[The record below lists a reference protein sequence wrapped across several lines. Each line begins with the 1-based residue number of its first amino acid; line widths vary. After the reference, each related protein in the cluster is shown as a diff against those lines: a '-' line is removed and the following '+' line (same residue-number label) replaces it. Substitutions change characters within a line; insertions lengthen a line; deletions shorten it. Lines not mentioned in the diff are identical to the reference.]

1 MKLPKTVMAALAAV
15 AALNLPASEK
25 QQLDSYV
32 KCGILTPSEASQISR
47 SMANVVPKREDTR
60 KLRLSSRM
68 QLQYEWTD
76 SSLVSGR
83 GTNSNSGASSFL
95 ARRIFIQADADLGG
109 GWTAQFGLDLAR
121 TQANCFLIDNYVA
134 KSIEGEYIDGTLY
147 LGYMKPQFI
156 YEEVISSFELSAIE
170 RSPATM
176 FWSGA
181 ASSTRMGVGNRY
193 AGVRWNGNVRQ
204 IPGLAY
210 ILSVTNSYQLSPTD
224 GRSPSTKLID
234 NSLAYWFS
242 ASYTMKGK
250 EEPWKIKI
258 GAYSMYSSSAN
269 RDNNSAIYSINPYVA
284 GNWGNFNFWAE
295 YIGSVVAD
303 GRVSAAGNREQC
315 SPYGINF
322 CVEYLF
328 DTEEYGKIGPVFRYC
343 WLDTDGRGITIS
355 DAVRQAPN
363 VGTPFDHVQDFY
375 AGINWYLNGNDL
387 KIQLGYEYSQ
397 FSGSMSDKKPTLPK
411 LIQTM
416 GMPRHMTWR
425 ATPRIVPSPPSTM
438 MRSSSGSSYRGELCS
453 AGITFTSWQQCLE
466 RSHLAMVMP
475 SSSASLTLALVT
487 IRILRYATVFI
498 SNFRNF
504 QTSEIARNWGRTAA
518 VATASGL
525 QGTGLAQH
533 SACAAAQTLKKD
545 QAAILCT

>member
-1 MKLPKTVMAALAAV
+1 MLTRQEAAEISKSAASVEPRRPETKKLK
-15 AALNLPASEK
+15 
-25 QQLDSYV
+25 
-32 KCGILTPSEASQISR
+32 
-47 SMANVVPKREDTR
+47 
-60 KLRLSSRM
+60 LSSRI

-156 YEEVISSFELSAIE
+156 YEETTSSFELSAIE

-204 IPGLAY
+204 VPGLAY

-250 EEPWKIKI
+250 ENPWKLKI

-295 YIGSVVAD
+295 YIGSVV
-303 GRVSAAGNREQC
+303 VSHDESN
-315 SPYGINF
+315 SLY
-322 CVEYLF
+322 
-328 DTEEYGKIGPVFRYC
+328 PVFSVE
-343 WLDTDGRGITIS
+343 TPEG
-355 DAVRQAPN
+355 AVDWRAPN
-363 VGTPFDHVQDFY
+363 EYTDAPFDNLRPYTVYRDRRGRFCPRD
-375 AGINWYLNGNDL
+375 GNDDRRL
-387 KIQLGYEYSQ
+387 VWD
-397 FSGSMSDKKPTLPK
+397 SGGVLYD
-411 LIQTM
+411 
-416 GMPRHMTWR
+416 
-425 ATPRIVPSPPSTM
+425 
-438 MRSSSGSSYRGELCS
+438 RGP
-453 AGITFTSWQQCLE
+453 A
-466 RSHLAMVMP
+466 
-475 SSSASLTLALVT
+475 
-487 IRILRYATVFI
+487 
-498 SNFRNF
+498 
-504 QTSEIARNWGRTAA
+504 
-518 VATASGL
+518 
-525 QGTGLAQH
+525 
-533 SACAAAQTLKKD
+533 
-545 QAAILCT
+545 

>member
-1 MKLPKTVMAALAAV
+1 MAALAAV
-15 AALNLPASEK
+15 AALHLQASEK

-32 KCGILTPSEASQISR
+32 KYGILTPSEASQISK
-47 SMANVVPKREDTR
+47 SMANVIPRREDTR

-76 SSLVSGR
+76 SSLISGR

-109 GWTAQFGLDLAR
+109 GWSAQFGLDLAR

-156 YEEVISSFELSAIE
+156 YEETTSSFELSAIE

-210 ILSVTNSYQLSPTD
+210 VLSVTNSYQLSPTD

-250 EEPWKIKI
+250 EDPWKLKI
-258 GAYSMYSSSAN
+258 GAYTMYSSSAN
-269 RDNNSAIYSINPYVA
+269 RDNNSAIYSINPYIA

-303 GRVSAAGNREQC
+303 GLGARRTGRAGVRRRK
-315 SPYGINF
+315 PRA
-322 CVEYLF
+322 VL
-328 DTEEYGKIGPVFRYC
+328 
-343 WLDTDGRGITIS
+343 
-355 DAVRQAPN
+355 AVR
-363 VGTPFDHVQDFY
+363 D
-375 AGINWYLNGNDL
+375 
-387 KIQLGYEYSQ
+387 
-397 FSGSMSDKKPTLPK
+397 
-411 LIQTM
+411 
-416 GMPRHMTWR
+416 
-425 ATPRIVPSPPSTM
+425 
-438 MRSSSGSSYRGELCS
+438 
-453 AGITFTSWQQCLE
+453 
-466 RSHLAMVMP
+466 
-475 SSSASLTLALVT
+475 
-487 IRILRYATVFI
+487 
-498 SNFRNF
+498 
-504 QTSEIARNWGRTAA
+504 
-518 VATASGL
+518 
-525 QGTGLAQH
+525 
-533 SACAAAQTLKKD
+533 
-545 QAAILCT
+545 

>member
-134 KSIEGEYIDGTLY
+134 KSIESEYIDGTLY

-170 RSPATM
+170 SSPATM
-176 FWSGA
+176 FWSGS
-181 ASSTRMGVGNRY
+181 ASATRLGVGNRY

-250 EEPWKIKI
+250 ENPWKLKI

-363 VGTPFDHVQDFY
+363 VGTPFDHVKDFY

-397 FSGSMSDKKPTLPK
+397 FSGSIPQSQATGCAEAHAFRIQFQLK
-411 LIQTM
+411 L
-416 GMPRHMTWR
+416 
-425 ATPRIVPSPPSTM
+425 
-438 MRSSSGSSYRGELCS
+438 
-453 AGITFTSWQQCLE
+453 
-466 RSHLAMVMP
+466 
-475 SSSASLTLALVT
+475 
-487 IRILRYATVFI
+487 
-498 SNFRNF
+498 
-504 QTSEIARNWGRTAA
+504 
-518 VATASGL
+518 
-525 QGTGLAQH
+525 
-533 SACAAAQTLKKD
+533 
-545 QAAILCT
+545 